1 MTIPLISTQ
10 SVEGESNMRCAIYTR
25 VSTGTQETANQIHT
39 LREIAEMRSLTIV
52 NEFTD
57 EGISGTKGRD
67 IRKGFDELLKGAT
80 RKEFDVILVWSV
92 DRLGRNLQDLISFLN
107 EIHAVGC
114 DLFIHQSG
122 IDTTTPTGKMMFG
135 ILSVFAD
142 FERTMIANRTRE
154 GMERAKREGK
164 HIGRPTNLNEGLIQ
178 SIKYMRSQGLGIRKI
193 ATDLKVGVGTV
204 YKVLD

>member
-1 MTIPLISTQ
+1 M
-10 SVEGESNMRCAIYTR
+10 ECKMRAVTYSR
-25 VSTGTQETANQIHT
+25 VSTSGQEISNQTNI
-39 LREIAEMRSLTIV
+39 LREVSTMKGLTIV
-52 NEFTD
+52 KEYTD
-57 EGISGTKGRD
+57 VGISGAKGRD
-67 IRKGFDELLKGAT
+67 QRKGFDELLKGAT

-107 EIHAVGC
+107 EIHSVGC

-142 FERTMIANRTRE
+142 FERSMITQRTRA

-164 HIGRPTNLNEGLIQ
+164 KIGRPTNLNDGLKQ
-178 SIKYMRSQGLGIRKI
+178 SILYMRSQGKGIRRI
-193 ATDLKVGVGTV
+193 ATELRVGVGTV
-204 YKVLD
+204 YRVLETQ

>member
-1 MTIPLISTQ
+1 
-10 SVEGESNMRCAIYTR
+10 MRAVTYSR
-25 VSTGTQETANQIHT
+25 VSTSGQEISNQTNI
-39 LREIAEMRSLTIV
+39 LREVAKMKGLTIV
-52 NEFTD
+52 KEYTD
-57 EGISGTKGRD
+57 EGISGAKGRD
-67 IRKGFDELLKGAT
+67 QRKGFDELLKGAT

-107 EIHAVGC
+107 EIHSVGC

-142 FERTMIANRTRE
+142 FERSMITQRTRA

-164 HIGRPTNLNEGLIQ
+164 RIGRPTNLNDGLRQ
-178 SIKYMRSQGLGIRKI
+178 SILYMRSQNLGIRKI
-193 ATDLKVGVGTV
+193 ATELKVGVGTV
-204 YKVLD
+204 YRVIGQS

>member
-1 MTIPLISTQ
+1 
-10 SVEGESNMRCAIYTR
+10 MRCAIYTR
-25 VSTGTQETANQIHT
+25 VSTGSQETSNQIHI
-39 LREIAEMRSLTIV
+39 LREIAKMKGLTIV
-52 NEFTD
+52 KEYTD

-67 IRKGFDELLKGAT
+67 KRKGFDELLKGAT

-142 FERTMIANRTRE
+142 FERSMITERTRA

-164 HIGRPTNLNEGLIQ
+164 RIGRPTNLNDGLIE

-193 ATDLKVGVGTV
+193 ATDLKVGVGTIYRV
-204 YKVLD
+204 IEQH

>member
-1 MTIPLISTQ
+1 MRAVTYSRASTSGQ
-10 SVEGESNMRCAIYTR
+10 EVSNQKNI
-25 VSTGTQETANQIHT
+25 
-39 LREIAEMRSLTIV
+39 LREVAKMKGLTIV
-52 NEFTD
+52 KEYTD
-57 EGISGTKGRD
+57 DGISGAKGRD
-67 IRKGFDELLKGAT
+67 QRKGFDELLKGAT

-107 EIHAVGC
+107 EIHSVGC

-142 FERTMIANRTRE
+142 FERSMIVERTKA
-154 GMERAKREGK
+154 GMERARKQGRR
-164 HIGRPTNLNEGLIQ
+164 IGRPSNMNDGLIE

-193 ATDLKVGVGTV
+193 ATDLKVGVGTI
-204 YKVLD
+204 YRVLETQKECS

>member
-1 MTIPLISTQ
+1 
-10 SVEGESNMRCAIYTR
+10 MRCAIYTR
-25 VSTGTQETANQIHT
+25 VSTGSQEISNQLHT
-39 LREIAEMRSLTIV
+39 LREIARMKGLTIV
-52 NEFTD
+52 KEYTD
-57 EGISGTKGRD
+57 DGISGAKGRD
-67 IRKGFDELLKGAT
+67 QRKGFDSLLIGAT

-107 EIHAVGC
+107 EIHSVGC

-142 FERTMIANRTRE
+142 FERSMITQRTRA

-164 HIGRPTNLNEGLIQ
+164 KIGRPSNLNDGLKQ
-178 SIKYMRSQGLGIRKI
+178 SILYMRSQGLGIRKI
-193 ATDLKVGVGTV
+193 ATDLKVGVGTI
-204 YKVLD
+204 YRVLETQKECS

>member
-1 MTIPLISTQ
+1 
-10 SVEGESNMRCAIYTR
+10 MRCAIYTR
-25 VSTGTQETANQIHT
+25 VSTGSQETSNQLHT
-39 LREIAEMRSLTIV
+39 LREIAKMKGLTIV
-52 NEFTD
+52 KEYTD
-57 EGISGTKGRD
+57 DGISGAKGRD
-67 IRKGFDELLKGAT
+67 QRKGFDELLKGAT

-107 EIHAVGC
+107 EIHSVGC

-142 FERTMIANRTRE
+142 FERSMITQRTRA

-164 HIGRPTNLNEGLIQ
+164 KIGRPSNLNDGLIE
-178 SIKYMRSQGLGIRKI
+178 SIKYMRSQGRGIRKI
-193 ATDLKVGVGTV
+193 ASELKVGVGTI
-204 YKVLD
+204 YRVLETQKECS

>member
-1 MTIPLISTQ
+1 
-10 SVEGESNMRCAIYTR
+10 MRCAIYTR
-25 VSTGTQETANQIHT
+25 VSTGSQETSNQLHT
-39 LREIAEMRSLTIV
+39 LREIAKMKGLTV
-52 NEFTD
+52 VTEYTD
-57 EGISGTKGRD
+57 DGISGAKGRD
-67 IRKGFDELLKGAT
+67 QRKGFDELLKGAT

-107 EIHAVGC
+107 EIHSVGC

-142 FERTMIANRTRE
+142 FERSMITQRTRA

-164 HIGRPTNLNEGLIQ
+164 RIGRPTNLNDGLKQ
-178 SIKYMRSQGLGIRKI
+178 SILYMRSQGLGIRKI
-193 ATDLKVGVGTV
+193 ATDLKVGVGTI
-204 YKVLD
+204 YRVLETQKECS

>member
-1 MTIPLISTQ
+1 
-10 SVEGESNMRCAIYTR
+10 MRCAIYTR
-25 VSTGTQETANQIHT
+25 VSSGSQETSNQIHI
-39 LREIAEMRSLTIV
+39 LREIAKMKGLTIV
-52 NEFTD
+52 KEYTD

-67 IRKGFDELLKGAT
+67 QRKGFDELLKGAT

-142 FERTMIANRTRE
+142 WERSMITERT
-154 GMERAKREGK
+154 RA
-164 HIGRPTNLNEGLIQ
+164 
-178 SIKYMRSQGLGIRKI
+178 
-193 ATDLKVGVGTV
+193 
-204 YKVLD
+204 

>member
-1 MTIPLISTQ
+1 
-10 SVEGESNMRCAIYTR
+10 MRCAIYTR
-25 VSTGTQETANQIHT
+25 VSTGSQETSNQIHI
-39 LREIAEMRSLTIV
+39 LREIAKMKGLTIV
-52 NEFTD
+52 KEYTD

-67 IRKGFDELLKGAT
+67 QRKGFDELLKGAT

-142 FERTMIANRTRE
+142 FERTMIAHRTRA
-154 GMERAKREGK
+154 GMERAKRQGK
-164 HIGRPTNLNEGLIQ
+164 RIGRPTNLNEGLIE
-178 SIKYMRSQGLGIRKI
+178 SIKYMRSQGLGIRRI

-204 YKVLD
+204 YRVLETSV